1 MKTSYQRLMRRALII
16 SERGWLD
23 VSVFRC
29 PQCGRCYVDVSWYVV
44 ELESDIECGSC
55 HEVFNTKN
63 QVTDRIML
71 KFKIDLE
78 GKVLEAEVAE
88 HIPLGD

>member
-1 MKTSYQRLMRRALII
+1 M
-16 SERGWLD
+16 SEKAWLD

-29 PQCGRCYVDVSWYVV
+29 PGCGRCYVDASWYVV

-63 QVTDRIML
+63 QVTDRVML
-71 KFKIDLE
+71 KFKIDVD
-78 GKVLEAEVAE
+78 GKFLEAEVAE
-88 HIPLGD
+88 HIPLGG

>member
-1 MKTSYQRLMRRALII
+1 
-16 SERGWLD
+16 
-23 VSVFRC
+23 
-29 PQCGRCYVDVSWYVV
+29 VDASWYVV

-63 QVTDRIML
+63 QVTNRVML
-71 KFKIDLE
+71 KLKIDAE

-88 HIPLGD
+88 HIPLGG

>member
-1 MKTSYQRLMRRALII
+1 M
-16 SERGWLD
+16 SEKAWLD

-29 PQCGRCYVDVSWYVV
+29 PRCGRCYVDASWDVV

-63 QVTDRIML
+63 QVTDRVML
-71 KFKIDLE
+71 KFKIDAE
-78 GKVLEAEVAE
+78 GNFLEAEVAE
-88 HIPLGD
+88 HIPLGG

>member
-1 MKTSYQRLMRRALII
+1 M
-16 SERGWLD
+16 SERGLLD

-29 PQCGRCYVDVSWYVV
+29 PRCGRCYVDASWYVV

-63 QVTDRIML
+63 QVTDRVML
-71 KFKIDLE
+71 KLKIDTE

-88 HIPLGD
+88 HIPLGG

>member
-1 MKTSYQRLMRRALII
+1 MRRALIV

-29 PQCGRCYVDVSWYVV
+29 PQCGRCYVDASWYVV

-55 HEVFNTKN
+55 HEIFNTKN
-63 QVTDRIML
+63 QVTDRVML
-71 KFKIDLE
+71 KFKINVE
-78 GKVLEAEVAE
+78 GKVLEAEVAKY
-88 HIPLGD
+88 IPLGD

>member
-1 MKTSYQRLMRRALII
+1 M

-29 PQCGRCYVDVSWYVV
+29 PQCGRCYVDASWYVV
-44 ELESDIECGSC
+44 ELESDIECASC
-55 HEVFNTKN
+55 HAVFNTKN
-63 QVTDRIML
+63 HVTDRVML
-71 KFKIDLE
+71 EFKIDAE

-88 HIPLGD
+88 HIPLGG

>member
-1 MKTSYQRLMRRALII
+1 MRRALIM
-16 SERGWLD
+16 SEKAWLD

-29 PQCGRCYVDVSWYVV
+29 PQCGRCYVDASWYVV

-55 HEVFNTKN
+55 HEVFNTKK
-63 QVTDRIML
+63 QVTDRVML
-71 KFKIDLE
+71 KFKIDVE
-78 GKVLEAEVAE
+78 GKVLEAEVSK

>member
-1 MKTSYQRLMRRALII
+1 M

-29 PQCGRCYVDVSWYVV
+29 PQCGRCYVDASWYVV

-55 HEVFNTKN
+55 HEIFNTKN
-63 QVTDRIML
+63 QVTDRVML
-71 KFKIDLE
+71 KFKINVK
-78 GKVLEAEVAE
+78 GKVLEAEVAKY
-88 HIPLGD
+88 IPLGD